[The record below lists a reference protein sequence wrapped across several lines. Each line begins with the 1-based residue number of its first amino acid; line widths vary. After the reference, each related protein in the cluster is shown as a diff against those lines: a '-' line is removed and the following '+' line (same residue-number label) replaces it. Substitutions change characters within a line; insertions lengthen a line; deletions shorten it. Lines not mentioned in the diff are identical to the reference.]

1 MQKLKVLTIDEQ
13 LEKFNNYRTQRNQA
27 ARNFKLRNK
36 EKIENEWKKAYEI
49 NRNNPEFKERSK
61 QRAKTYYELNRDAIC
76 LKAKTKN
83 QLKKASKLKTVVDN
97 VIKIEPTEL
106 KLKRGRPKK
115 I

>member
-76 LKAKTKN
+76 LKAKAKN
-83 QLKKASKLKTVVDN
+83 
-97 VIKIEPTEL
+97 KIMLERRHVSSGLNGARRNQSISANGT
-106 KLKRGRPKK
+106 
-115 I
+115 